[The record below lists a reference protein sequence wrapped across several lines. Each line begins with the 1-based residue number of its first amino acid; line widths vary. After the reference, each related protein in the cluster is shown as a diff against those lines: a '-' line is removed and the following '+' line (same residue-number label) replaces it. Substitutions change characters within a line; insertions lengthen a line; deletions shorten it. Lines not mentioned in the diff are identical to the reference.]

1 MASGE
6 AFEFAAPD
14 DTRLRGTLE
23 RPSVPGT
30 APAALLL
37 NGSGPLDR
45 DSNMPGQSLNV
56 ANALADALGKRGIA
70 SLRYDKR
77 GIGESQGDYLQMS
90 FEDETE
96 DARAA
101 LAALRG
107 APNVDPARLFVI
119 GHSVGAT
126 IAIRLAAERGDL
138 AGIVLLAAAARR
150 GEEVMVV
157 QSERIVASLGR
168 SGLRSRLLL
177 RRQARARRR
186 LLTSTGDVVRV
197 GLNRLPA
204 RWFREFMVYDPTPDL
219 RLIECPLLA
228 ITGGRDLQV
237 EPEDVAAIGRLVR
250 GPFTGS
256 TPDRLT
262 HVLRLDEGVPGLAG
276 YPTQLRKP
284 IDPELVEQ
292 VVSWVAARAEDRRP

>member
-1 MASGE
+1 
-6 AFEFAAPD
+6 
-14 DTRLRGTLE
+14 
-23 RPSVPGT
+23 V
-30 APAALLL
+30 
-37 NGSGPLDR
+37 
-45 DSNMPGQSLNV
+45 
-56 ANALADALGKRGIA
+56 LADALGKRGLA

-77 GIGESQGDYLQMS
+77 GVGESQGDYLRMS

-101 LAALRG
+101 LAALQG
-107 APNVDPARLFVI
+107 APDVDPMQLVLI

-138 AGIVLLAAAARR
+138 AGVVVLAAAARR

-157 QSERIVASLGR
+157 QSERIVAAVRGG
-168 SGLRSRLLL
+168 GLWRRLLL

-204 RWFREFMVYDPTPDL
+204 RWFREFMAYDPTADL
-219 RLIECPLLA
+219 RLVECPLLA
-228 ITGGRDLQV
+228 ITGGHDVQV

-262 HVLRLDEGVPGLAG
+262 HVLRLDEGPPGLAG
-276 YPTQLRKP
+276 YPKQLEKP
-284 IDPELVEQ
+284 VDPELVEQ
-292 VVSWVAARAEDRRP
+292 VVSWAAARTEERRL